1 MLIELLN
8 TNAAAV
14 EETDGELRDLL
25 REEIR
30 EMETD
35 LIGMETEIF
44 KKVCESSSLVE
55 SKNQK
60 MEIEIQAGA
69 GFASGGVFIDR
80 LWNVYMDYFEHMGW
94 NIDFEN
100 ITYDYMTK
108 SMKRPSKLPTLI
120 KFTADGANCVDLFN
134 AERGIHKIQEVT
146 FNSTK
151 MQTYTIQVK
160 VYPIIETKITKN
172 IPKEEFKWKLVRG
185 SGKGGMKIQAQN
197 LCPYVVHI
205 PVMVDICMSHS
216 L

>member
-1 MLIELLN
+1 
-8 TNAAAV
+8 
-14 EETDGELRDLL
+14 
-25 REEIR
+25 
-30 EMETD
+30 
-35 LIGMETEIF
+35 
-44 KKVCESSSLVE
+44 
-55 SKNQK
+55 
-60 MEIEIQAGA
+60 
-69 GFASGGVFIDR
+69 
-80 LWNVYMDYFEHMGW
+80 MGW
-94 NIDFEN
+94 NVDFEN
-100 ITYDYMTK
+100 KTYDYMTK
-108 SMKRPSKLPTLI
+108 SMKRPSKLPTMI
-120 KFTADGANCVDLFN
+120 KFTADGPNCVDLFN
-134 AERGIHKIQEVT
+134 AEYEIHKIQEVT